1 MADNSGD
8 PLPSVW
14 SVPILIGAPMTL
26 IASRMRLLAFTLIVS
41 AALPAQGQPAKTHS
55 GRKPAAAVLPD
66 TLEQR
71 IVACA
76 SCHAIKERNDAFFPH
91 IAGKPAGYLYNQLI
105 NFREGRRQ
113 NPMMTYMVDHLPDA
127 YLQEIAEY
135 FSRQRATTLAPQAG
149 VAAPAELERGRVL
162 VTAGDAGRKLPACI
176 ACHGEKLGGVAPA
189 VPGLLGLPR
198 DYLNAQFGAWKG
210 KTRHAAAPDCM
221 AGIAAQLTDADI
233 FAISSWLTTQPAAG
247 VRPAA
252 SFASPPPL
260 ACGSIPD
267 DATPAVAP

>member
-1 MADNSGD
+1 
-8 PLPSVW
+8 
-14 SVPILIGAPMTL
+14 
-26 IASRMRLLAFTLIVS
+26 
-41 AALPAQGQPAKTHS
+41 
-55 GRKPAAAVLPD
+55 
-66 TLEQR
+66 
-71 IVACA
+71 
-76 SCHAIKERNDAFFPH
+76 
-91 IAGKPAGYLYNQLI
+91 
-105 NFREGRRQ
+105 
-113 NPMMTYMVDHLPDA
+113 
-127 YLQEIAEY
+127 
-135 FSRQRATTLAPQAG
+135 
-149 VAAPAELERGRVL
+149 